1 MQLTIQ
7 STDASNSEKIV
18 NTNAGYKFR
27 RLFEGIPTGI
37 YECNKFC
44 KCSKTC
50 LNRVAQNPLRLPLQI
65 FKTERRGWGIRTL
78 VDLPK
83 GSFICIYVGKLY
95 SNEEA
100 NMQGQDYGDEYF
112 AELDLIEVVE
122 SQKEGYESDYEE
134 ECEILDDDQNNPELT
149 ILKDETDESK
159 KIKEAG
165 KDSKNSTGDG
175 NNTPKKEKESSR
187 LSSGTVV
194 VI

>member
-83 GSFICIYVGKLY
+83 GSFICIYVGRLY

-134 ECEILDDDQNNPELT
+134 ECEILDVDQNNPELAL
-149 ILKDETDESK
+149 LKDEDEHK
-159 KIKEAG
+159 QIKEAG
-165 KDSKNSTGDG
+165 KNSKNTTGDG
-175 NNTPKKEKESSR
+175 NNTPNKEKESSI
-187 LSSGTVV
+187 LSSGTVMV
-194 VI
+194 N

>member
-83 GSFICIYVGKLY
+83 GSFICIYVGRLY

-134 ECEILDDDQNNPELT
+134 ECEILDADQNNPELAL
-149 ILKDETDESK
+149 LKDEDEHK
-159 KIKEAG
+159 QIKEAG
-165 KDSKNSTGDG
+165 KNSKNTTGDG
-175 NNTPKKEKESSR
+175 NNTPNKEKESSI
-187 LSSGTVV
+187 LSSGTVMV
-194 VI
+194 N